1 MHIAFKKLDFGKR
14 DGLKGLS
21 TNMNMNK
28 LNNMNN

>member
-14 DGLKGLS
+14 GLKGLS